1 MFDRLCI
8 YLLFMTFIFLD
19 ETGLYW
25 SAFDGNLIQTK
36 ELVSQGED
44 VNKRSGWE
52 GK

>member
-19 ETGLYW
+19 YTDLADAAMGGDL
-25 SAFDGNLIQTK
+25 DRTK

-44 VNKRSGWE
+44 VNKRSGYG

>member
-19 ETGLYW
+19 YTDISDAAYQGSLVR
-25 SAFDGNLIQTK
+25 TK
-36 ELVSQGED
+36 KLVSQGED
-44 VNKRSGWE
+44 VNKRSGGY

>member
-8 YLLFMTFIFLD
+8 YLLFMTFIFL
-19 ETGLYW
+19 GLTDL
-25 SAFDGNLIQTK
+25 ADAAKDGDLGRTK

-44 VNKRSGWE
+44 VNKRSGGA